1 VFVYKT
7 IEREEI
13 VMLFCLT
20 ANYTPQALN
29 AMRENPNT
37 NRREAIEQVLTAAGG
52 KLVSIY
58 GTAAEG
64 PGALVIFDAE
74 PAAAMAMSGIAISS
88 GGVTNVKLTRLL
100 SMEEVAGVRQKAAQL
115 RGSYKPPGQ

>member
-1 VFVYKT
+1 
-7 IEREEI
+7 
-13 VMLFCLT
+13 MLFCLT

-37 NRREAIEQVLTAAGG
+37 NRREAIEQLLTAAGG
-52 KLVSIY
+52 KLVVMY

-64 PGALVIFDAE
+64 PGALVIFDAN
-74 PAAAMAMSGIAISS
+74 PDAAMAMSGIAISS

-100 SMEEVAGVRQKAAQL
+100 SMDEVAGVRQKAAQL
-115 RGSYKPPGQ
+115 RGSYKAPGQ